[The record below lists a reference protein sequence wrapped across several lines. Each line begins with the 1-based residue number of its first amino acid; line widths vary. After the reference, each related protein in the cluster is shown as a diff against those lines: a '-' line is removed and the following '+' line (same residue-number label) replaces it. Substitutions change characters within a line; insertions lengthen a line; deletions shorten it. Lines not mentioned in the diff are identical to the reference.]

1 MAQSTEHLEKAIQ
14 AAMARVA
21 GPAAAGR
28 GFQVAWQ
35 EARRDNAD
43 DHLAVRA
50 LVHRLRQDGHAYL
63 IAGLTAALAE
73 QVPDAAWAWG
83 LAAESAV
90 AAEDYESALDKAEE
104 LRRRFPNLDI
114 GLRFALEALTPMGRL
129 HEVAGLLQQLT
140 PEQLEMEWALVPRIA
155 VAERN
160 GEHVKALEAG
170 QALAKLWP
178 RRPEGFLAEIS
189 AISRLGR
196 HDEAERGIANL
207 IAGFPHHAGV
217 WQAGAQIADARG
229 DFDAALHRWAE
240 MRKRARTVPDGF
252 IGALQS
258 LKRAKRMDMATP
270 ILYEGLARF
279 PNNETLLVIAAQT
292 AEGATQVDDADLFW
306 QRVLAICPDDAGYA
320 LSAALCLM
328 CSPVGRPGRMGQVL
342 HRLGGHH
349 ARFPHHAAA
358 YVAHLNALREIKQPE
373 VAIEASAGWCAL
385 FPKDVRLALARAG
398 AFEDKGDR
406 EGALAEVA
414 ALRGRVGSNPE
425 VEAAF
430 VRALSIAGQYDA
442 ADRAGAAA
450 LTKFPSALRLLMEYS
465 RISTRRGDW
474 HEAYQRLLDAR
485 RILPNDVGIA
495 RELQNTR
502 LQLAEALPDGHSSAV
517 PNDAIMRFESLGGTG
532 VSCEFGMVQRELGRD
547 SIGLL
552 RWSRNEASHLID
564 ALGCEFEGVGS
575 EESTILKTVRHAV
588 DDEEYVTQDR
598 RFFMES
604 HTFVRT
610 SDAPAEA
617 MFKQTC
623 RRLRFLRGKL
633 LEDLRAGEKIFM
645 FKAHHVL
652 TDDQVRELHAA
663 LCRYGDNALLC
674 VMRAGPGHAPSTV
687 RVLGRGIYVGY
698 VTHFLNDESGLPGF
712 DIPGWQAICAET
724 DADWQRVRQRPGV
737 AAA

>member
-1 MAQSTEHLEKAIQ
+1 
-14 AAMARVA
+14 
-21 GPAAAGR
+21 
-28 GFQVAWQ
+28 
-35 EARRDNAD
+35 
-43 DHLAVRA
+43 
-50 LVHRLRQDGHAYL
+50 
-63 IAGLTAALAE
+63 
-73 QVPDAAWAWG
+73 
-83 LAAESAV
+83 
-90 AAEDYESALDKAEE
+90 
-104 LRRRFPNLDI
+104 
-114 GLRFALEALTPMGRL
+114 
-129 HEVAGLLQQLT
+129 
-140 PEQLEMEWALVPRIA
+140 
-155 VAERN
+155 
-160 GEHVKALEAG
+160 
-170 QALAKLWP
+170 
-178 RRPEGFLAEIS
+178 
-189 AISRLGR
+189 
-196 HDEAERGIANL
+196 
-207 IAGFPHHAGV
+207 V
-217 WQAGAQIADARG
+217 WQAAAQIADARG
-229 DFDAALHRWAE
+229 DFDAALHRWSE
-240 MRKRARTVPDGF
+240 MRKRARTTPDGF

-279 PNNETLLVIAAQT
+279 PGNETLLVLAAQT

-306 QRVLAICPDDAGYA
+306 QRVLGVCPDDAGYA
-320 LSAALCLM
+320 LAAALCLM
-328 CSPVGRPGRMGQVL
+328 CSPVGRPGRMGEVL
-342 HRLGGHH
+342 RRLGAHH

-373 VAIEASAGWCAL
+373 VAIEVSADWCAL

-398 AFEDKGDR
+398 AFEDLGDR
-406 EGALAEVA
+406 EAALAEVA
-414 ALRGRVGSNPE
+414 ALRSRVGSTPD
-425 VEAAF
+425 VEASY

-442 ADRAGAAA
+442 ADRAGALA
-450 LTKFPSALRLLMEYS
+450 LTKYPSALRLLMEYS

-485 RILPNDVGIA
+485 RVLPNDVGIA

-502 LQLAEALPDGHSSAV
+502 LQLAEALPDGHTYAG

-610 SDAPAEA
+610 SDAPADA

-652 TDDQVRELHAA
+652 TDDQVRDLHTA

-674 VMRAGPGHAPSTV
+674 VMRAGPGHAPATV
-687 RVLGRGIYVGY
+687 RVIGRGIYVGY

-712 DIPGWQAICAET
+712 DIPGWQAICAEA
-724 DADWQRVRQRPGV
+724 DANWQRVRQQPGV
-737 AAA
+737 GAAA